1 VKFVL
6 IVVLLFDEMQEPYLI
21 TKLESAEKT
30 WKDLSVCFG
39 KKNVISLNKLFHRV
53 YVGCVLR
60 QIILAEL
67 ICCHCT
73 YKKKLLSL

>member
-1 VKFVL
+1 VEGFIGML
-6 IVVLLFDEMQEPYLI
+6 
-21 TKLESAEKT
+21 
-30 WKDLSVCFG
+30 W

-73 YKKKLLSL
+73 YKKKIVVTVVERHENVLKCISNSEYLDN